1 MWLVPV
7 ERSETIKRER
17 ERQRKRRGRSFGDRG
32 VAAKKVGSKRGQRG
46 RRTETENDTKGFSR
60 SRDNVTRRLLEIV
73 WSIYPTVKY
82 TQLGEPTSYLGVCTL
97 FIAIG
102 EKGASRITYATGY
115 YAL

>member
-1 MWLVPV
+1 M
-7 ERSETIKRER
+7 T
-17 ERQRKRRGRSFGDRG
+17 
-32 VAAKKVGSKRGQRG
+32 KRGHELRPAE
-46 RRTETENDTKGFSR
+46 RREYGERHKR
-60 SRDNVTRRLLEIV
+60 VLQVSRDNVTRRLLEIV

>member
-1 MWLVPV
+1 MAQKG
-7 ERSETIKRER
+7 S
-17 ERQRKRRGRSFGDRG
+17 RGLANG
-32 VAAKKVGSKRGQRG
+32 
-46 RRTETENDTKGFSR
+46 
-60 SRDNVTRRLLEIV
+60 RDNVTRRLLEIV